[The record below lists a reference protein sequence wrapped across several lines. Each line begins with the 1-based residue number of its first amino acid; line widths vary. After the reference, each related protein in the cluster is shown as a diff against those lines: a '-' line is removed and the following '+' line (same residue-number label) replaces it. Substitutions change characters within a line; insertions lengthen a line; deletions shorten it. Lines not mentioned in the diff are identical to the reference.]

1 MSMGLETHTTAG
13 QETGATDSRNHR
25 GGSVVNSGMTYLR
38 LMAIAIFAAAASGF
52 GQNSGICATPL
63 SWPAKA
69 GMTLTVESRSGEV
82 DFAGSD
88 QEGIRVSCKTGDED
102 RSGEV
107 HVSFE
112 RTGDFAKLR
121 VSGGPDSNFHIR
133 IEVPRRTNL
142 RVHVSAGELRVDDVT
157 GDKELSLNAGEI
169 RVSGV
174 NASEYR
180 SVNASVGVG
189 GLSAS
194 SFGVGKC
201 GFFRS
206 FDKESLS
213 GAYRLHAHLLT
224 GNIQLD

>member
-1 MSMGLETHTTAG
+1 M
-13 QETGATDSRNHR
+13 AT
-25 GGSVVNSGMTYLR
+25 LR
-38 LMAIAIFAAAASGF
+38 FAAIAIFLVAASGF
-52 GQNSGICATPL
+52 GQSSGTCAAPF

-88 QEGIRVSCKTGDED
+88 QEGIRISCKTGDED

-107 HVSFE
+107 HVHIE
-112 RTGDFAKLR
+112 QTGDFSKLR
-121 VSGGPDSNFHIR
+121 ISGGPDNNFHVR

-142 RVHVSAGELRVDDVT
+142 RVHVAAGELRVDDIA

-174 NASEYR
+174 NSSEYR

-206 FDKESLS
+206 IDKESLS
-213 GAYRLHAHLLT
+213 GAYRLRAHLLT

>member
-1 MSMGLETHTTAG
+1 MA
-13 QETGATDSRNHR
+13 
-25 GGSVVNSGMTYLR
+25 YLR
-38 LMAIAIFAAAASGF
+38 FAAIAIFAAAASGF
-52 GQNSGICATPL
+52 GQNSGTCATPL

-88 QEGIRVSCKTGDED
+88 QEGIRISCKTGDED
-102 RSGEV
+102 LSGEV
-107 HVSFE
+107 HVHIE
-112 RTGDFAKLR
+112 QTGDFSKLR
-121 VSGGPDSNFHIR
+121 ISGGPDSNFHVR

-142 RVHVSAGELRVDDVT
+142 RVHVAAGELRVDNIA

-180 SVNASVGVG
+180 SVDASVGVG

-194 SFGVGKC
+194 AFGVGKG

-206 FDKESLS
+206 IDKDALS
-213 GAYRLHAHLLT
+213 GTFHLHAHLLT